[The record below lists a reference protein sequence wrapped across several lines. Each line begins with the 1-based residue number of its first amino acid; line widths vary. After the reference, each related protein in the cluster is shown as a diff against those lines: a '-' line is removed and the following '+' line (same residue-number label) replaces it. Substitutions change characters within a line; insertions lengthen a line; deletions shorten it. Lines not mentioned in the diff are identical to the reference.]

1 MTLAGALLF
10 GVLFVLWLA
19 PSALTSAL
27 QWRIEP
33 QATLTAWLLLVTSTF
48 LTLVAAVVIS
58 LLPGT
63 ARQSGS
69 GTTCSTAGW
78 Q

>member
-10 GVLFVLWLA
+10 VLWWA
-19 PSALTSAL
+19 SSALTGAL

-33 QATLTAWLLLVTSTF
+33 RATLTAWLLLVTSTF

-58 LLPGT
+58 LLPGHGP
-63 ARQSGS
+63 RQSGS